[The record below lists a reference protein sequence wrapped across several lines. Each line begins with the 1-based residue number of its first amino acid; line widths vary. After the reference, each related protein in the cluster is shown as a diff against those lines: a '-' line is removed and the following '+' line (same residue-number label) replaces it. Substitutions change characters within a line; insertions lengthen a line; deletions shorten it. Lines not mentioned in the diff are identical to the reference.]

1 MARFRMKA
9 GARRKLLA
17 FGGLGAV
24 LGLAREARVAEATH
38 QAEDLGLGIINPSGG
53 GSVAGQTQ
61 LKADTVFTAFSV
73 VQTPNSG
80 GDAVAGVAGA
90 EAVLFLAPRG
100 VFGVGGGNSG
110 YGVGGTGT
118 QGNGGSLSGAFS
130 SIRAAGAGLVG
141 NGGAGGTSGAGG
153 RGVGAFGG
161 GSHSA
166 PGPGILAAGGQN
178 LSGDLAPGGPGVQGI
193 GGIGA
198 NTSAN
203 TRTGI
208 GVLGQSTSAE
218 GVRGEST
225 IGPGTLGVSSN
236 GVGLF
241 AVSHTNWGLYSQ
253 SPNYA
258 GVFQGSVYIA
268 GGLKLLGGFLTAV
281 KHPDGSTRAAHGAAT
296 TEPIIEDFGR
306 ARLANGAAHVDL
318 EPSFA
323 ALAGS
328 SDYDLFLTPY
338 GDCKGLY
345 VASRTATSFDVQ
357 ELQGGASTLDFAYR
371 VVAKRRD
378 GDRTRLA
385 KLDHLD
391 PLPTVKHTDVPALV
405 PEPPRRNASDSP
417 GAPAQPAAAPPP
429 RR

>member
-1 MARFRMKA
+1 MVRPMVR
-9 GARRKLLA
+9 GLNDVARRRLLA
-17 FGGLGAV
+17 AGGLAAV
-24 LGLAREARVAEATH
+24 LGLVRSPEPGHAAH
-38 QAEDLGLGIINPSGG
+38 QVEDIGIGQINPTSGNSPVSGTVLSTNTAGGAFVVIQSANVDGDALNGYGSDNNSTGAGSGG
-53 GSVAGQTQ
+53 
-61 LKADTVFTAFSV
+61 V
-73 VQTPNSG
+73 VG
-80 GDAVAGVAGA
+80 H
-90 EAVLFLAPRG
+90 
-100 VFGVGGGNSG
+100 GGGLT
-110 YGVGGTGT
+110 GGTGGSRSGGEGVHG
-118 QGNGGSLSGAFS
+118 QGGNGLSFGTGGTGGTFSGGTSTSAPGSGVIATGGQNNSAAPLS
-130 SIRAAGAGLVG
+130 V
-141 NGGAGGTSGAGG
+141 GGAGIVG
-153 RGVGAFGG
+153 RGGLGG
-161 GSHSA
+161 
-166 PGPGILAAGGQN
+166 N
-178 LSGDLAPGGPGVQGI
+178 GV
-193 GGIGA
+193 
-198 NTSAN
+198 

-281 KHPDGSTRAAHGAAT
+281 KHPDGSTRAAHSSVT
-296 TEPIIEDFGR
+296 TEPLIEDVGR

-357 ELQGGASTLDFAYR
+357 ELQSGVSTLDFGYR
-371 VVAKRRD
+371 IVAKRRD
-378 GDRTRLA
+378 ADRTRLA

-391 PLPTVKHTDVPALV
+391 PLPTVKHTDVPELA
-405 PEPPRRNASDSP
+405 PEPPKRNASDSH